1 MDRLTFSDLLKD
13 LRSADLWLTSLG
25 LKSRNDRLR
34 QCIDVVAIAAQAFEE
49 FRRTR
54 QPTKVGSMESYH
66 FGIVEALEFSYVYRA
81 FKDIDRQVIE
91 PKLKRALSGPAR
103 PGLETAGNS
112 DGRNTMFEL
121 ALAADWK
128 LRGANVQVGEP
139 DIILIC
145 PEASFLFECK
155 RPLRET
161 GIRPSVKDAA
171 EQVAQKLTA
180 IDTFG
185 AVAIAVA
192 HVLDHGLDIFVTPAE
207 EDIGKQ
213 LVQKRVDQLLES
225 NYRRWSTTWFEP
237 RVVAV
242 LLHASFAAV
251 FSGQLVRAS
260 GAVLWPRR
268 DDVPAY
274 SILAQAIAAL
284 YKENAI
290 VGW

>member
-121 ALAADWK
+121 ALAA
-128 LRGANVQVGEP
+128 

>member
-1 MDRLTFSDLLKD
+1 
-13 LRSADLWLTSLG
+13 
-25 LKSRNDRLR
+25 
-34 QCIDVVAIAAQAFEE
+34 
-49 FRRTR
+49 
-54 QPTKVGSMESYH
+54 
-66 FGIVEALEFSYVYRA
+66 
-81 FKDIDRQVIE
+81 
-91 PKLKRALSGPAR
+91 
-103 PGLETAGNS
+103 
-112 DGRNTMFEL
+112 
-121 ALAADWK
+121 
-128 LRGANVQVGEP
+128 
-139 DIILIC
+139 
-145 PEASFLFECK
+145 LFECK